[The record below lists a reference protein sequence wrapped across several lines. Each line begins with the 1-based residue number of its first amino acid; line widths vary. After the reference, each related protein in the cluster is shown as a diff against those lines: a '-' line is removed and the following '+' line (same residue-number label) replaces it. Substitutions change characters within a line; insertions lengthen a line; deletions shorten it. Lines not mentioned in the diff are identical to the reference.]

1 MPGLIWS
8 SKGEVLSGGAG
19 VPDGSADGQFLLWN
33 AAAGEWQ
40 AQSVTP
46 GDIGAAAA
54 AHTHDWAD
62 IASVGSFATGFAADG
77 RVLVYH
83 GTPKDIAYMQEYSG
97 GVLLLVE
104 DWYPFPTSERHSSI
118 WMLQRSTSDVYTHQ
132 IAGSAAGTVSIES
145 GTPYIVRYAAP
156 VNKGVRLYYLF
167 LPFGVR

>member
-8 SKGEVLSGGAG
+8 GKGEVIQQGAA

-54 AHTHDWAD
+54 SHTHEWAG
-62 IASVGSFATGFAADG
+62 IASVGSLATGFAADG
-77 RVLVYH
+77 RDFVSQGL
-83 GTPKDIAYMQEYSG
+83 TKDIAYIQNYSG

-104 DWYPFPTSERHSSI
+104 KWIPGQSKSSSI
-118 WMLQRSTSDVYTHQ
+118 WMLQRSASDVYNHQ
-132 IAGSAAGTVSIES
+132 IAGSVVGTVSIVP
-145 GTPYIVRYAAP
+145 GVPWIVRYAAP
-156 VNKGVRLYYLF
+156 GSTGIELYYLF